1 MFIKSESYKQ
11 RLFVRRF
18 KSNLYVMLREKNLM
32 TLSVNK
38 FRTSRT
44 ISDNHAA
51 KPKEEAEH
59 RIV

>member
-1 MFIKSESYKQ
+1 MLIK
-11 RLFVRRF
+11 
-18 KSNLYVMLREKNLM
+18 KNFT

-51 KPKEEAEH
+51 KPKEEAE
-59 RIV
+59 RRTELWIKSKKI